1 MLRIALDAMGGD
13 NAPKEI
19 LKGAFLALEA
29 FDIHIELLGPKEKL
43 KRALKSFPQWPH
55 DRLSIVHAPEVVT
68 MCESPTTSFRKKKES
83 SIQVGLR
90 RLKKKSVN
98 AFVSAGN
105 TGAVMTASTL
115 ILGRIKGVERPAIA
129 SRIPT
134 PEGEC
139 VMLDMGSS
147 VDCKPEHLAQFAVM
161 GNHFADEVMGIHN
174 PKVGL
179 LNIGEEED
187 KGNQQVQQAYDLIK
201 VLPLNFMGNVEG
213 KDILKGKADVV
224 VCDGFVGNN
233 LLKFG
238 EGVAGTFFR
247 FFKTLATKNLR
258 TKLGMLLLKPEL
270 LAFKNRFDHESVGG
284 APLLGVDGVSV
295 IAHGSSSGMAI
306 KNAISA
312 AIRAVEN
319 NIVDNIAGD
328 LRK

>member
-1 MLRIALDAMGGD
+1 MLKIALDAMGGD
-13 NAPKEI
+13 AAPKEI
-19 LKGAFLALEA
+19 LKGAFLAVEA
-29 FDIHIELLGPKEKL
+29 FDIHIELVGPQEKL
-43 KRALKSFPQWPH
+43 KRALKSFSKWPH
-55 DRLSIVHAPEVVT
+55 ERINIVHAPEVVT
-68 MCESPTTSFRKKKES
+68 MCESPAVSFRKKKES

-90 RLKKKSVN
+90 RLKKKEVN

-115 ILGRIKGVERPAIA
+115 LLGRIKGIERPAIA

-147 VDCKPEHLAQFAVM
+147 VDCKPEHLAQFALM
-161 GNHFADEVMGIHN
+161 GHHFADEVMGIQN

-187 KGNQQVQQAYDLIK
+187 KGNQQVQAAYDLIK
-201 VLPLNFMGNVEG
+201 ELPVNFMGNVEG

-238 EGVAGTFFR
+238 EGVVGTFFR
-247 FFKTLATKNLR
+247 FFRDLTKKSWR

-270 LAFKNRFDHESVGG
+270 LAFKKRYDHESIGG

-295 IAHGSSSGMAI
+295 IAHGSSTGLAI
-306 KNAISA
+306 KNAIA
-312 AIRAVEN
+312 VAIRAVNN
-319 NIVDNIAGD
+319 NIVENIAGD
-328 LRK
+328 IQK